1 MEVDGSEEEGEEEE
15 MEIGE
20 EEDDEDSTYEDEEE
34 DEESE
39 DEEEEEDDNQG
50 DRNEPHNPDSLET
63 LVLNR
68 NDVLNISSTEMA
80 NYRDP
85 GQSSMPPLNRQ
96 LEVLVVSNP
105 NKEYYSFL
113 KAYAAQPM
121 QYTHPDVVLAEATGD
136 VAAIAVAKE
145 ATKNEKKPSYSEL
158 CKHELR
164 HTDRRAVRADHLFF
178 KLLKLQLKTLNTMVN
193 ICLRQVPGNQQLT
206 KSEALDK
213 QKLGQI
219 IRDNEGNKG
228 KGCRNRVKH

>member
-50 DRNEPHNPDSLET
+50 NRNEPHNPDSLET

-68 NDVLNISSTEMA
+68 NDVLNLSSAEMA

-85 GQSSMPPLNRQ
+85 DQRLVPPLNRQ
-96 LEVLVVSNP
+96 LEALVVSNP

-121 QYTHPDVVLAEATGD
+121 QYTHPEVVLAEATGNE
-136 VAAIAVAKE
+136 AAVAVAKE
-145 ATKNEKKPSYSEL
+145 ATKNKKKPSYSEL

-219 IRDNEGNKG
+219 IRDNKGNKG